1 MILRNWLGYKLREQI
16 LLFERRAY
24 HQSRTPPIDIF
35 KARYNQAIAREVKDL
50 LYRLRN
56 EGNLRKFDEII
67 AFGSVLCEKREEEST
82 ASNRFSIDQ
91 TSCSA

>member
-50 LYRLRN
+50 LYRLRD

-67 AFGSVLCEKREEEST
+67 AFGSVLCEKKGGGEYCLKQV
-82 ASNRFSIDQ
+82 FH
-91 TSCSA
+91 